1 MLDGFMYIS
10 VCLYSNMIK
19 FYILSKNIKTFI
31 LKIWQHCDCMGV
43 KGNVANYLCEQCD
56 PRYYPKVR
64 F

>member
-1 MLDGFMYIS
+1 MDLCVS
-10 VCLYSNMIK
+10 LYSNKIK
-19 FYILSKNIKTFI
+19 FYILSKIINKTFI
-31 LKIWQHCDCMGV
+31 FKIWQHCDCMGV